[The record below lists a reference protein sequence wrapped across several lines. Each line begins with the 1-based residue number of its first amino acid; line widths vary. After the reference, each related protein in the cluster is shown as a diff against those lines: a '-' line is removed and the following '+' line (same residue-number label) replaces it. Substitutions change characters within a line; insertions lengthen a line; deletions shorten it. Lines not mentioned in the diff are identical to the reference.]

1 MYALYNMA
9 YSAGMFFG
17 PNIAGLIMDY
27 AGFTTLMIT
36 FGIILIACS
45 PIMMD
50 WKLVWRQLTRLFIR
64 D

>member
-1 MYALYNMA
+1 MA

-27 AGFTTLMIT
+27 AGFSTLMIT
-36 FGIILIACS
+36 FAIILIACS

-50 WKLVWRQLTRLFIR
+50 WKLVWRKMIRLFTR